1 MLKMHMKS
9 PKFSYMASCC
19 KCRRNQ
25 WILRGVLL
33 IADQKLSPE
42 GVSSR
47 EGLMCEGVRATEL
60 INNWYSHVMAEAS
73 HWETEICSQGA
84 RQSKQRSG
92 NEPSAEGNTVEV
104 PFASQGWPGSRVQGR
119 SQKPEV
125 F

>member
-1 MLKMHMKS
+1 MKS
-9 PKFSYMASCC
+9 PKFSYTASCC

-60 INNWYSHVMAEAS
+60 TTGTATLWPGVS
-73 HWETEICSQGA
+73 HWETEICSRGA